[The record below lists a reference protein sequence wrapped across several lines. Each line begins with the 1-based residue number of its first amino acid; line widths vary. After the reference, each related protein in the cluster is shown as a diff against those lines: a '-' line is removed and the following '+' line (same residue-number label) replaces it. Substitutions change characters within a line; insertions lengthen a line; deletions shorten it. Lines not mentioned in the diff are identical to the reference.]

1 MALVGRSAGAGFT
14 PSGVLRVDLDEKE
27 ADNVL
32 ETARG
37 VLLEIRAED

>member
-1 MALVGRSAGAGFT
+1 MAGRKGATFA

-27 ADNVL
+27 SEDAL

>member
-1 MALVGRSAGAGFT
+1 MAMVTSREGASFT
-14 PSGVLRVDLDEKE
+14 PNGVLRLDLDEKE
-27 ADNVL
+27 TDAAL